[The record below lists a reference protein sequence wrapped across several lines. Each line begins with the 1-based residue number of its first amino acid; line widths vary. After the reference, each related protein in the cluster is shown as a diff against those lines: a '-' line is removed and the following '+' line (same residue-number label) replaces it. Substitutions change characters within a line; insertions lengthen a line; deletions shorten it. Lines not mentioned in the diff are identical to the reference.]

1 MEVLKL
7 NSTGPLVGFLQS
19 TLIKIGFYKGA
30 VNNVFDKNTE
40 NAVKIFQQKFG
51 LTSDGIVGE
60 KTWNALIP
68 YINGIARYKIKSGD
82 TIFKIAKKFSS
93 STNRILFANPN
104 LNVYNLRIDQEI
116 LVPFSEIVPT
126 NVNYTS
132 EILRMNIDA
141 LKQSYP
147 FIQTGSIGNSALGK
161 PISYIKLGAGE
172 EEVFYSAAIHRK

>member
-30 VNNVFDKNTE
+30 VNNIFDKNTE
-40 NAVKIFQQKFG
+40 NAVKSFQQKFG
-51 LTSDGIVGE
+51 LAIDGIVGE
-60 KTWNALIP
+60 KTWSTLYP
-68 YINGIARYKIKSGD
+68 YINGITRYKIKSGD
-82 TIFKIAKKFSS
+82 TIFSIAKKFLSN
-93 STNRILFANPN
+93 TNRILFANPN
-104 LNVYNLRIDQEI
+104 LNVYNLKIGQEI

-126 NVNYTS
+126 KVNYTS
-132 EILRMNIDA
+132 EILKMNIDA

-147 FIQTGSIGNSALGK
+147 FIQTGTIGNSVLGK
-161 PISYIKLGAGE
+161 PISYIKLGTGE